1 MTTVVLLGPC
11 RIPPQSR
18 AIAACSACGFKKEA
32 VLKRFL
38 FVDGAWV
45 DLVLMAVFRPARKRA
60 RGTNLKRLGATHQ
73 PPIDAAAARDKT
85 GCRPIN
91 HDAIGENVPSP
102 GDGYSAEFCAVL
114 PSMFALCAL
123 YSF

>member
-1 MTTVVLLGPC
+1 LYCWGLVVF
-11 RIPPQSR
+11 RHNAR

-73 PPIDAAAARDKT
+73 PPIDAAAARDNRQAAAQLIT
-85 GCRPIN
+85 TR
-91 HDAIGENVPSP
+91 
-102 GDGYSAEFCAVL
+102 
-114 PSMFALCAL
+114 
-123 YSF
+123 